1 DRKERRRRTGGKMNR
16 LRQFLT
22 VPASESNMA
31 IALSLSAVVMSLMLW
46 AILWQTAV
54 IEHQRDLIR
63 VLWSGTTGS

>member
-1 DRKERRRRTGGKMNR
+1 
-16 LRQFLT
+16 
-22 VPASESNMA
+22 MA

-63 VLWSGTTGS
+63 VLWSGTAGS

>member
-1 DRKERRRRTGGKMNR
+1 MNR

-22 VPASESNMA
+22 VPASESHVA

-46 AILWQTAV
+46 AIMWQTAV

-63 VLWSGTTGS
+63 VLWNSTAGS

>member
-1 DRKERRRRTGGKMNR
+1 MNR
-16 LRQFLT
+16 LRHYLT
-22 VPASESNMA
+22 VPASESHIA

-63 VLWSGTTGS
+63 ALWTGTVGS

>member
-1 DRKERRRRTGGKMNR
+1 MNR

-22 VPASESNMA
+22 VPASESHIA

-46 AILWQTAV
+46 AILWQTTV

-63 VLWSGTTGS
+63 VLWNGTVGG